1 MTTEQT
7 VLPAKAGSDRNDIP
21 EDWLG
26 LLLAEALVSY
36 GQIFRIALD
45 EYGITHSQF
54 RHLTLLFLDG
64 PLTPVE
70 LSDRVGVK
78 KASSTAVIQSL
89 VEQKFIKRT
98 PDEQDR
104 RKVNLSL
111 TAKGARMVE
120 NLQRSTMVVN
130 RHARENVP
138 DRDYAMTV
146 RVLRRMIDNLN
157 RLNAETDPEALLR
170 LICPPAV
177 KR

>member
-1 MTTEQT
+1 MATQQDISLAEAA
-7 VLPAKAGSDRNDIP
+7 AKRHDIP

-36 GQIFRIALD
+36 GRNFRVALD
-45 EYGITHSQF
+45 EYGVTHAQF

-89 VEQKFIKRT
+89 VEQKLIRRT
-98 PDEQDR
+98 PDDKDR

-111 TAKGARMVE
+111 TAKGIDLV
-120 NLQRSTMVVN
+120 NLLSRSTMVVN
-130 RHARENVP
+130 RHARDGVS
-138 DRDYAMTV
+138 DRDYALMV
-146 RVLRRMIDNLN
+146 KVLRRMIDNLN
-157 RLNAETDPEALLR
+157 RLNVETDPDALLR
-170 LICPPAV
+170 IICPKPP